1 MDGGPSVTGR
11 PAAARRSILNPEATG
26 CHDGALHLALS
37 APRPIWFEVSEPAEL
52 TPAPPIV
59 RAATNDDV
67 LAMAQVH
74 IASWRETY
82 PGLLPE
88 PMLSRLSIANEAIR
102 RQRMLDRPR
111 ARGDARAFVAEQ
123 DGEIVGYGS
132 CNDQR
137 TGPLYDRGFT
147 GEVSEL
153 YVLRKAQRQGAGSLL
168 MAAMADA
175 LLERDHRGY
184 SLWVLEQNTPARRFY
199 ERLGGTLIAERRTGL
214 AEVAYGWSGPMV

>member
-1 MDGGPSVTGR
+1 MDGWPPVTGR
-11 PAAARRSILNPEATG
+11 PAVARRSILNPEAAG
-26 CHDGALHLALS
+26 CHDSARHLAPS
-37 APRPIWFEVSEPAEL
+37 ARSPIWLRVSEPAKL
-52 TPAPPIV
+52 PPSLIV
-59 RAATNDDV
+59 RAATNEDV

-82 PGLLPE
+82 PGLLPQ
-88 PMLSRLSIANEAIR
+88 PMLAELSIANEAIR

-111 ARGDARAFVAEQ
+111 ALGRTLAFVAEHQ
-123 DGEIVGYGS
+123 GEIVAYGS

-168 MAAMADA
+168 LSAMAGA
-175 LLERDHRGY
+175 LLERGHRGF
-184 SLWVLEQNTPARRFY
+184 SLWVLERNGA
-199 ERLGGTLIAERRTGL
+199 
-214 AEVAYGWSGPMV
+214 VV